1 MNSLVSIALYFV
13 MFGVSLYGL
22 SAVNFSALM
31 HPAKT
36 KQAQVLIILL
46 AMGLAYLA
54 TQFLLGLR
62 FFMSS

>member
-1 MNSLVSIALYFV
+1 MNSIVTIALYFV

-22 SAVNFSALM
+22 SAVNFNSFIHSAK
-31 HPAKT
+31 AK
-36 KQAQVLIILL
+36 QSQVLIILL
-46 AMGLAYLA
+46 AMGLAYIS